1 MKNPYN
7 STVKTNSLIPT
18 QTKELKGHLSEEDSP
33 IFIVFSFPFLFCC
46 FLVLIA
52 EKSCLHKE
60 AQEEFSLF
68 LFFLEDIS
76 KNRSTILLMFGIII
90 R

>member
-18 QTKELKGHLSEEDSP
+18 QTKGLKGHLSEEDSP

-46 FLVLIA
+46 FLVLTA
-52 EKSCLHKE
+52 EKSCVHKE

-76 KNRSTILLMFGIII
+76 
-90 R
+90 

>member
-76 KNRSTILLMFGIII
+76 
-90 R
+90 